1 MSREHQTAEEA
12 VSHAALVETV
22 KRLSEKVDKNDAWTR
37 ATFEKIFSGNKSE
50 EAKKM
55 DQPAS

>member
-1 MSREHQTAEEA
+1 MWAEEA

-37 ATFEKIFSGNKSE
+37 ATFEKIMKGNETKK
-50 EAKKM
+50 AKEM
-55 DQPAS
+55 DRPAS